1 MNPTSITQQIKW
13 MPTKDAVRDTMQ
25 GPTGI
30 STARNRTT
38 TGDKDALLLGQTC
51 GGPYLTVDPKSN
63 GPFVSLCFL
72 LGKPGDLGEFSARAM
87 QTCMGICIIMF
98 VGSSN
103 MF

>member
-13 MPTKDAVRDTMQ
+13 MPTKDAARDTMQ

-63 GPFVSLCFL
+63 GPFCVIV
-72 LGKPGDLGEFSARAM
+72 FSPWETR
-87 QTCMGICIIMF
+87 
-98 VGSSN
+98 
-103 MF
+103 